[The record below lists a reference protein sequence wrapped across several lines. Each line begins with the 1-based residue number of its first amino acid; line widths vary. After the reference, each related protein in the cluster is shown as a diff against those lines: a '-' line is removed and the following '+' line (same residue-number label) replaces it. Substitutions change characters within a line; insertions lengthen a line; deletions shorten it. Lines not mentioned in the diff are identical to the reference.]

1 VNLNIKSAI
10 TKLRALPIMLLGATL
25 VIGCGTGSGARTTA
39 NPVTTT
45 PDVNNYSGPPPAAP
59 DVQTFKLALWDNLV
73 PNNRCGSC
81 HNLDQSPRFVRADDI
96 NLAYD
101 AANTVVDL
109 ADPAMSTMVTKV
121 RGGHNC
127 WLSDDNACGDIVQTY
142 VENWAGATLGGV
154 GKTVQLVAPVL
165 QAPGQSKNFPDDP
178 SLFSTTVY
186 PLLTQ
191 YCSNCHSESAPVPQ
205 QPYFANAEVNS
216 AYDAAK
222 TKMDLNTP
230 ANSRFVLRLG
240 NEFHNCWDSC
250 QANASEM
257 QTEITNF
264 SNGVSFTQVDPDLVT
279 SMALRLVDGIISSSG
294 GRFEANAIAL
304 YEFKTGSGNQ
314 VFDTSGVE
322 PALNLTLSGN
332 YNWIGGWGVAFID
345 GKAQGSTA
353 ASAKLY
359 DLLSSTGEFSIEA
372 WVAAANVTQDGPAR
386 IVTYSGGPTA
396 RNVMLG
402 QSMYDYDSFTRTD
415 QTDQAGEPQLSTP
428 SADEVLQATQQHV
441 VLNYDPINGRSIY
454 VNGQLRSETDPVP
467 GGLLNEWDDTYAFV
481 LGSEVDN
488 NNRWAGTVRLLA
500 VHNRVLSPAQIQQ
513 NYDVGVGEKYYLMFN
528 VSDHVNI
535 VDAYVV
541 VEVSQFDSSAYLF
554 DEPFFAVLGT
564 GVTLVNIPIQGMR
577 IGENG
582 RELEVGQG
590 FQNIDVTI
598 NDVDYAVEGM
608 QLISRQGT
616 VIPLE
621 KGPDQDEFFLTFEVL
636 GSSTNVVT
644 EAVPLATPP
653 PPSVPRDPPSGI
665 RNFAEVNATMSK
677 MTGIP
682 ISNPDVMSTY
692 NAVHQAMPVQ
702 TNIGGF
708 ISSQQMG
715 ITQLAIEYCAAV
727 VEDNSA
733 RAIFWP
739 DFDWNASLATAFDD
753 RNAVTGPLVANFVGV
768 SVPTQPNVAALEGE
782 LNALINRLLACGGSC
797 EADRVERIMKG
808 TCAAVLGSAAM
819 LVQ

>member
-1 VNLNIKSAI
+1 MKSVT
-10 TKLRALPIMLLGATL
+10 TKLRAILAILVGATL
-25 VIGCGTGSGARTTA
+25 LYGCGTGSGARTSA

-45 PDVNNYSGPPPAAP
+45 PDVNNYNGPPPAAP

-101 AANTVVDL
+101 AANTVVVL
-109 ADPAMSTMVTKV
+109 ADPAMSIMVAKV

-127 WLSDDNACGDIVQTY
+127 WLSDDNACGDIIETY
-142 VENWAGATLGGV
+142 VENWAGATLGGAA
-154 GKTVQLVAPVL
+154 KTVQLVAPVL

-191 YCSNCHSESAPVPQ
+191 YCSNCHSENAPVPQ
-205 QPYFANAEVNS
+205 QPYFANSDVNS

-257 QTEITNF
+257 QAEITNF
-264 SNGVSFTQVDPDLVT
+264 SNGVALTQVDPDLVT

-294 GRFEANAIAL
+294 GRFEANVIAL

-332 YNWIGGWGVAFID
+332 YTWIGGWGVQFVD

-353 ASAKLY
+353 ASAKLH
-359 DLLSSTGEFSIEA
+359 DLLASTGEFSIEA
-372 WVAAANVTQDGPAR
+372 WVAAANVTQNGPAR

-396 RNVMLG
+396 RNFMLG
-402 QSMYDYDSFTRTD
+402 QSMYDYDAFTRTD
-415 QTDQAGEPQLSTP
+415 QTDPAGEPQLSTP
-428 SADEVLQATQQHV
+428 AADEVLQATQQHV

-454 VNGQLRSETDPVP
+454 VNGQLRSDIEPVP

-513 NYDVGVGEKYYLMFN
+513 NFDVGVGEKYYLMFN

-564 GVTLVNIPIQGMR
+564 GVTLGNIPIQGMR

-590 FQNIDVTI
+590 FQNMDVTI

-608 QLISRQGT
+608 QPMSRQGT

-644 EAVPLATPP
+644 EPVPLAPPP
-653 PPSVPRDPPSGI
+653 PPSVPRDPPSGL
-665 RNFAEVNATMSK
+665 RNFAAVTETMSK
-677 MTGIP
+677 RTGIP
-682 ISNPDVMSTY
+682 VSNPDVMSTY
-692 NAVHQAMPVQ
+692 NAVYQAMPVQ
-702 TNIGGF
+702 TKIAGF

-727 VEDNSA
+727 VDDSSA

-753 RNAVTGPLVANFVGV
+753 RNAVTDQLVANFVGV
-768 SVPTQPNVAALEGE
+768 SLPTQPSVAALEGE
-782 LNALINRLLACGGSC
+782 VNALIDRLVNCGGSC
-797 EADRVERIMKG
+797 ESDRVERIMKG
-808 TCAAVLGSAAM
+808 TCAAVLGSAVM

>member
-1 VNLNIKSAI
+1 
-10 TKLRALPIMLLGATL
+10 
-25 VIGCGTGSGARTTA
+25 
-39 NPVTTT
+39 
-45 PDVNNYSGPPPAAP
+45 
-59 DVQTFKLALWDNLV
+59 
-73 PNNRCGSC
+73 
-81 HNLDQSPRFVRADDI
+81 
-96 NLAYD
+96 
-101 AANTVVDL
+101 
-109 ADPAMSTMVTKV
+109 
-121 RGGHNC
+121 
-127 WLSDDNACGDIVQTY
+127 
-142 VENWAGATLGGV
+142 
-154 GKTVQLVAPVL
+154 
-165 QAPGQSKNFPDDP
+165 
-178 SLFSTTVY
+178 
-186 PLLTQ
+186 
-191 YCSNCHSESAPVPQ
+191 
-205 QPYFANAEVNS
+205 
-216 AYDAAK
+216 
-222 TKMDLNTP
+222 
-230 ANSRFVLRLG
+230 
-240 NEFHNCWDSC
+240 
-250 QANASEM
+250 
-257 QTEITNF
+257 
-264 SNGVSFTQVDPDLVT
+264 
-279 SMALRLVDGIISSSG
+279 
-294 GRFEANAIAL
+294 
-304 YEFKTGSGNQ
+304 
-314 VFDTSGVE
+314 
-322 PALNLTLSGN
+322 
-332 YNWIGGWGVAFID
+332 
-345 GKAQGSTA
+345 
-353 ASAKLY
+353 
-359 DLLSSTGEFSIEA
+359 
-372 WVAAANVTQDGPAR
+372 
-386 IVTYSGGPTA
+386 
-396 RNVMLG
+396 MLG

-564 GVTLVNIPIQGMR
+564 GVTLGNIPIQGMR

-768 SVPTQPNVAALEGE
+768 SVPTQPNVAALEDE

>member
-1 VNLNIKSAI
+1 MKPAMTNLRTLLAI
-10 TKLRALPIMLLGATL
+10 AAGFTALY
-25 VIGCGTGSGARTTA
+25 GCGTGSGAATSV

-45 PDVNNYSGPPPAAP
+45 PGVRHYNGPSPATP

-73 PNNRCGSC
+73 PNNRCGTC

-101 AANTVVDL
+101 AANTVVNL
-109 ADPAMSTMVTKV
+109 TDPAMSIMVTKV
-121 RGGHNC
+121 RSGHNC
-127 WLSDDNACGDIVQTY
+127 WLSDNNACGDIVQTY
-142 VENWAGATLGGV
+142 VENWAGATLGGA
-154 GKTVQLVAPVL
+154 GKTVELVAPEL
-165 QAPGQSKNFPDDP
+165 RPPGQSKNFPDDP

-191 YCSNCHSESAPVPQ
+191 YCSNCHSDAAAVPQ
-205 QPYFANAEVNS
+205 QPYFANADIDS

-222 TKMDLNTP
+222 TKMDLDTP

-240 NEFHNCWDSC
+240 NEFHNCWDNC
-250 QANASEM
+250 LANASEM

-264 SNGVSFTQVDPDLVT
+264 SNSVAVTQVDPDLVT
-279 SMALRLVDGIISSSG
+279 SMALGLPDGIISSSG

-304 YEFKTGSGNQ
+304 YKFKTGSGNQ

-332 YNWIGGWGVAFID
+332 YRWIGGWGVQFID
-345 GKAQGSTA
+345 AKAQGSTT
-353 ASAKLY
+353 ASAKLH
-359 DLLSSTGEFSIEA
+359 DLLTSTGEFSIEA

-386 IVTYSGGPTA
+386 IVTYSGGPTT
-396 RNVMLG
+396 RNFMLG
-402 QSMYDYDSFTRTD
+402 QTLYDYDSFVRTD
-415 QTDQAGEPQLSTP
+415 QTNQAGEPQLSTP
-428 SADEVLQATQQHV
+428 AADEVLQATLQHV
-441 VLNYDPINGRSIY
+441 VLNYDPVNGRRIY
-454 VNGQLRSETDPVP
+454 VNGQLRSNIDTVP
-467 GGLLNEWDDTYAFV
+467 GGLLNEWDDTYAFA

-500 VHNRVLSPAQIQQ
+500 VHNRVLSPAQILQ
-513 NYDVGVGEKYYLMFN
+513 NYEVGVGEKYYLLFN

-535 VDAYVV
+535 TDAYVV
-541 VEVSQFDSSAYLF
+541 IEVSQFDSYAYLF

-564 GVTLVNIPIQGMR
+564 GVTLGNIPIKGMR

-582 RELEVGQG
+582 RELEVGQA
-590 FQNIDVTI
+590 FQNMDITI
-598 NDVDYAVEGM
+598 NDVDYAVEGVQPM
-608 QLISRQGT
+608 SRLGT

-636 GSSTNVVT
+636 GNSINVVT
-644 EAVPLATPP
+644 EPVPLAPP
-653 PPSVPRDPPSGI
+653 PPPPVPRDPPAGI

-682 ISNPDVMSTY
+682 ISNPEVMSTY
-692 NAVHQAMPVQ
+692 NAVFQAMPVQ
-702 TNIGGF
+702 TKIAGF

-727 VEDNSA
+727 VDDTSA
-733 RAIFWP
+733 RAGFWP
-739 DFDWNASLATAFDD
+739 NFDWNAGLATAFND
-753 RNAVTGPLVANFVGV
+753 RTAVVDPLVANFVGLNL
-768 SVPTQPNVAALEGE
+768 PTQPNVTALEGE
-782 LNALINRLLACGGSC
+782 VNALIDRLVNCGGSC
-797 EADRVERIMKG
+797 EVDRVERIMKG
-808 TCAAVLGSAAM
+808 ACAAVLGSAAM